1 MERKGKRTTGQSVQF
16 LFTMLLFLTLTI
28 CSIFTITFGA
38 KVYKNI
44 DNRMNENFVG
54 TTALSYIS
62 NKVKQADQSN
72 AVSVLMMENIQV
84 LKIEEI
90 FNETKYYTLIYFK
103 DGNIRELFV
112 SEDSQY
118 NLEDGISIMEGKGI
132 SFSMIESNLL
142 KVETS
147 GDQGGSILLALRS
160 EETKYE

>member
-1 MERKGKRTTGQSVQF
+1 MERKGKRITGQSVQF

-44 DNRMNENFVG
+44 ESRMNENFLG

-62 NKVKQADQSN
+62 NKVKQGDESN
-72 AVSVLMMENIQV
+72 AVSVLNMENIQV
-84 LKIEEI
+84 LKIEQI
-90 FNETKYYTLIYFK
+90 FNDTNYYTLIYFR
-103 DGNIRELFV
+103 DGNIKELFV

-118 NLEDGISIMEGKGI
+118 TLEDGINIMAGEGI
-132 SFSMIESNLL
+132 SFSMIENNLL

-147 GDQGGSILLALRS
+147 GNRGGSILLALRS
-160 EETKYE
+160 EGAKYE